1 MVQVYNRLYRMLSMK
16 IEKKQIRDII
26 RLGNSIIFFWLYIP
40 HLFIMLLNKTKR
52 EYVFSDAQ
60 RQKTKIS
67 ITVTSNYLLFLYLL
81 HNNRY
86 FRSVFYYRI
95 GAINSLLFGWWRPG
109 DKYFQ
114 ISFNTKVGKGFK
126 VVHPYATVINAK
138 SIGDNFS
145 CLHCTT
151 LGAKG
156 DKKPIVGN
164 NVSLG
169 AHVLI
174 IGGVSIGNNV
184 IVGAGAVVVK
194 DLPDNCVAVGN
205 PAKPIK
211 FIETK

>member
-1 MVQVYNRLYRMLSMK
+1 MK
-16 IEKKQIRDII
+16 IEKKQMRDII
-26 RLGNSIIFFWLYIP
+26 RLGNSIIFFWLYLP
-40 HLFIMLLNKTKR
+40 HLLIILLNQTKR

-60 RQKTKIS
+60 RLRSKIS
-67 ITVTSNYLLFLYLL
+67 ITIISNYLLLLYLL

-86 FRSVFYYRI
+86 FRSIFYYRI
-95 GAINSLLFGWWRPG
+95 GGISSLLFSWWRPG

-114 ISFNTKVGKGFK
+114 ISFNTNIGKGFK

-156 DKKPIVGN
+156 DEKPVIGN
-164 NVSLG
+164 NVYLG

-174 IGGVSIGNNV
+174 IGGVNIGNNV

-194 DLPDNCVAVGN
+194 DLPNNCIAVGN

-211 FIETK
+211 FIKTE